1 MIQSRLGVL
10 IAEKEMREG
19 RKWTYDN
26 IHEATG
32 LSTPTI
38 HRLVR
43 GTARRYDSNT
53 LDALCRF
60 FDCGVGDLLVY
71 VPDEPNSEEP
81 A

>member
-10 IAEKEMREG
+10 IAEKEMSEG
-19 RKWTYDN
+19 RKWTYEN
-26 IHEATG
+26 IREATG

-43 GTARRYDSNT
+43 GTAKRYDANT

-60 FDCGVGDLLVY
+60 FGCGVGDLLVH
-71 VPDEPNSEEP
+71 VPDEL
-81 A
+81 ARMQG